1 MSDTLVRDFV
11 RYFPEGARK
20 SLLQRHFG
28 AWFTAAQIFLVIEK
42 VRRFRKRALRGSAK
56 NRP

>member
-11 RYFPEGARK
+11 RDLPEGARK

-28 AWFTAAQIFLVIEK
+28 AGI
-42 VRRFRKRALRGSAK
+42 RGGV
-56 NRP
+56 NFF